1 MVLQLYLS
9 ISVMKKIILFLPI
22 LILGIAATTSD
33 YLNTWLSDEML
44 QPATVSLAVYDLDSN
59 EYVLQHNSQKVLP
72 AASVQKLITTT
83 IALKTLGS
91 DHQFETI
98 LAYTGDIKD
107 GILRGDIYIFPNF
120 NPTLAN
126 KRFGK
131 NISEITGAIKSWL
144 AKNNVKVIAGI
155 KVVDPTM
162 KSETL
167 PRTWIWEDIGNYYGA
182 NPCGTVLNE
191 NILELYFESGAA
203 GEPTKIVKTIPDLP
217 LLRVTNRVLSSEKN
231 RDLAYAFGGP
241 YERGLVVEGTIPA
254 NRKNFKVK
262 AALQNPQKALAYLVY
277 EELKKSPF
285 LTIKGKYGTLEK
297 NKRPY
302 KQFGVVKS
310 ASVNEIVKKTNHK
323 SVNILAENLL
333 QNSHMHSGSQR
344 SMGIWAKDYLANKLN
359 ISVAGMQLKDGSG
372 LSRFN
377 AISSQQLVELLIV
390 MKDNKAFQ
398 NSLPT
403 ARKSGTVKSFLKN
416 SSLNVRCKSGSMQ
429 GVRSYAGYMSTTSG
443 RKFAFSIII
452 NNAEVKGSNVKK
464 KIEEL
469 LIHVGGL

>member
-1 MVLQLYLS
+1 
-9 ISVMKKIILFLPI
+9 MKKIILFLPI

-191 NILELYFESGAA
+191 NILELHFESGAA

-277 EELKKSPF
+277 EELNNSPF
-285 LTIKGKYGTLEK
+285 FTVKGKYGTLEK

-310 ASVNEIVKKTNHK
+310 ASVNDIVKKTNHK
-323 SVNILAENLL
+323 SINILAENLL
-333 QNSHMHSGSQR
+333 QNSHMHSGSQKT
-344 SMGIWAKDYLANKLN
+344 MGIWAKDYLANNLN
-359 ISVAGMQLKDGSG
+359 INVAGMQLKDGSG

-377 AISSQQLVELLIV
+377 AISSKQLVELLIV
-390 MKDNKAFQ
+390 MKDNKAFR

-403 ARKSGTVKSFLKN
+403 ASKSGTVKSFLKN

-429 GVRSYAGYMSTTSG
+429 GVRSYAGYVKTKLG
-443 RKFAFSIII
+443 RKFAFSVII
-452 NNAEVKGSNVKK
+452 NNADAKGSKVKK

-469 LIHVGGL
+469 LKQVGGL

>member
-203 GEPTKIVKTIPDLP
+203 GEPTKVVKTIPDLP

-310 ASVNEIVKKTNHK
+310 ASVKDIVKKTNHK
-323 SVNILAENLL
+323 SINILAENLL
-333 QNSHMHSGSQR
+333 QNSHMHSGFQKTV
-344 SMGIWAKDYLANKLN
+344 GIWAKDYLANNLN
-359 ISVAGMQLKDGSG
+359 INVAGMQLKDGSG

-416 SSLNVRCKSGSMQ
+416 SSLSVRCKSGSMQ

>member
-1 MVLQLYLS
+1 LVLQLYLS

-44 QPATVSLAVYDLDSN
+44 HPATVSLAVYDLDSN

-429 GVRSYAGYMSTTSG
+429 GVRSYAGYMSTNSG

>member
-191 NILELYFESGAA
+191 NILELHFESGAA

-277 EELKKSPF
+277 EELNNSPF
-285 LTIKGKYGTLEK
+285 FTVKGKYGTLEK

-310 ASVNEIVKKTNHK
+310 ASVNDIVKKTNHK
-323 SVNILAENLL
+323 SINILAENLL
-333 QNSHMHSGSQR
+333 QNSHMHSGSQKT
-344 SMGIWAKDYLANKLN
+344 MGIWAKDYLANNLN
-359 ISVAGMQLKDGSG
+359 INVAGMQLKDGSG

-377 AISSQQLVELLIV
+377 AISSKQLVELLIV
-390 MKDNKAFQ
+390 MKDNKAFR

-403 ARKSGTVKSFLKN
+403 AGKSGTVKSFLKN

-429 GVRSYAGYMSTTSG
+429 GVRSYAGYVKTKLG
-443 RKFAFSIII
+443 RKFAFSVII
-452 NNAEVKGSNVKK
+452 NNADAKGSKVKK

-469 LIHVGGL
+469 LKQVGGL

>member
-9 ISVMKKIILFLPI
+9 ISVMKKTILFLPI

-59 EYVLQHNSQKVLP
+59 EYVLQHNSEKVLP
-72 AASVQKLITTT
+72 AASVQKLISTS

-91 DHQFETI
+91 DHQFETL
-98 LAYTGDIKD
+98 LAHTGDIKD

-443 RKFAFSIII
+443 RRFAFSIII
-452 NNAEVKGSNVKK
+452 NNAEVRGSNVKK

>member
-285 LTIKGKYGTLEK
+285 LTFKGKYGTLEK

>member
-1 MVLQLYLS
+1 
-9 ISVMKKIILFLPI
+9 MKKIILFLPI

-191 NILELYFESGAA
+191 NILELHFESGAA

-277 EELKKSPF
+277 EELNNSPF
-285 LTIKGKYGTLEK
+285 FTVKGKYGTLEK

-310 ASVNEIVKKTNHK
+310 ASVNDIVKKTNHK
-323 SVNILAENLL
+323 SINILAENLL
-333 QNSHMHSGSQR
+333 QNSHMHSGSQKT
-344 SMGIWAKDYLANKLN
+344 MGIWAKDYLANNLN
-359 ISVAGMQLKDGSG
+359 INVAGMQLKDGSG

-377 AISSQQLVELLIV
+377 AISSKQLVELLIV
-390 MKDNKAFQ
+390 MKDNKAFR

-403 ARKSGTVKSFLKN
+403 AGKSGTVKSFLKN

-429 GVRSYAGYMSTTSG
+429 GVRSYAGYVKTKLG
-443 RKFAFSIII
+443 RKFAFSVII
-452 NNAEVKGSNVKK
+452 NNADAKGSKVKK

-469 LIHVGGL
+469 LKQVGGL

>member
-297 NKRPY
+297 NKRPF

-310 ASVNEIVKKTNHK
+310 ASVKDIVKKTNHK
-323 SVNILAENLL
+323 SINILAENLL
-333 QNSHMHSGSQR
+333 QNSHMHSGSQKTV
-344 SMGIWAKDYLANKLN
+344 GIWAKDYLANNLN
-359 ISVAGMQLKDGSG
+359 INVAGMQLKDGSG

>member
-1 MVLQLYLS
+1 
-9 ISVMKKIILFLPI
+9 MKKIILFLPI

-91 DHQFETI
+91 DHQLETI

>member
-1 MVLQLYLS
+1 MVLQLCLS
-9 ISVMKKIILFLPI
+9 ISVMKKIILILPI
-22 LILGIAATTSD
+22 LVLVISATTSD
-33 YLNTWLSDEML
+33 YLNTWLSDEIL

-83 IALKTLGS
+83 IALKKLGS

-98 LAYTGDIKD
+98 LAHTGDIKD

-131 NISEITGAIKSWL
+131 NISEITGAIKGWL

-155 KVVDPTM
+155 KVVDQTM

-191 NILELYFESGAA
+191 NILELYFESGAS
-203 GEPTKIVKTIPDLP
+203 GEPTKIVKTVPDLP
-217 LLRVTNRVLSSEKN
+217 LLRVTNRVLSSENN

-241 YERGLVVEGTIPA
+241 YERGLVIEGTIPA

-262 AALQNPQKALAYLVY
+262 AALQSPQKALAYLVY

-297 NKRPY
+297 NKRPF

-310 ASVNEIVKKTNHK
+310 ASVKEIVKKTNHK

-333 QNSHMHSGSQR
+333 QNSHMHSGSQK
-344 SMGIWAKDYLANKLN
+344 SMGTWAKDYLANKLN
-359 ISVAGMQLKDGSG
+359 INVAGMQLKDGSG

-403 ARKSGTVKSFLKN
+403 ASKSGTVKSFLKN

-429 GVRSYAGYMSTTSG
+429 GVRSYAGYMITASG

-452 NNAEVKGSNVKK
+452 NNADAKGLIVKK

-469 LIHVGGL
+469 LNHVGDL

>member
-1 MVLQLYLS
+1 
-9 ISVMKKIILFLPI
+9 MKKIILFLPI

>member
-1 MVLQLYLS
+1 MVLQLFLPK
-9 ISVMKKIILFLPI
+9 SVMKKIILFLPI
-22 LILGIAATTSD
+22 LILGISATTSN
-33 YLNTWLSDEML
+33 YLKTWLSDEML
-44 QPATVSLAVYDLDSN
+44 QPATVGLAVYDLDSN

-83 IALKTLGS
+83 IALKTLGPG
-91 DHQFETI
+91 HQFETI
-98 LAYTGDIKD
+98 LAHTGDIKD

-131 NISEITGAIKSWL
+131 NISEITGAIKGWL
-144 AKNNVKVIAGI
+144 SKNNVKVIAGI
-155 KVVDPTM
+155 KVIDPTM

-191 NILELYFESGAA
+191 NILEFYFESGAP

-217 LLRVTNRVLSSEKN
+217 LLRVTNRVLSSENN

-277 EELKKSPF
+277 EELNNSPF
-285 LTIKGKYGTLEK
+285 LTVKGKYGTLEK

-310 ASVNEIVKKTNHK
+310 PSVNDIVKKTNHK
-323 SVNILAENLL
+323 SINILAENLL
-333 QNSHMHSGSQR
+333 QNSHMHSGSQKT
-344 SMGIWAKDYLANKLN
+344 MGIWAKDYLANNLN
-359 ISVAGMQLKDGSG
+359 INVAGMQLKDGSG

-377 AISSQQLVELLIV
+377 AISSKQLVELLIV
-390 MKDNKAFQ
+390 MKDNNAFQ

-403 ARKSGTVKSFLKN
+403 AGKSGTVKSFLKN

-429 GVRSYAGYMSTTSG
+429 GVISYAGYVKTKLG
-443 RKFAFSIII
+443 RKLAFSIII
-452 NNAEVKGSNVKK
+452 NNADAKGSKVKK

-469 LIHVGGL
+469 LNQVGGS

>member
-1 MVLQLYLS
+1 LVLQLYLS
-9 ISVMKKIILFLPI
+9 ISVMKKTILFLPI

-59 EYVLQHNSQKVLP
+59 EYVLQHNSEKVLP
-72 AASVQKLITTT
+72 AASVQKLISTS

-91 DHQFETI
+91 DHQFETL
-98 LAYTGDIKD
+98 LAHTGDIKD

-443 RKFAFSIII
+443 RRFAFSIII
-452 NNAEVKGSNVKK
+452 NNAEVRGSNVKK